1 MDNLRIKKEEQYCF
15 YFGEKG
21 VEIFHETFPFSGDVS
36 FRNEIDNYI
45 MFLFHSSYKNKKEI
59 DKELKRVEKQS
70 AWSKAFILRRLDVV
84 IRKVADYHGK
94 TSTDWNNQ
102 IQILVN
108 QQVALNFKEK
118 YPIWESVISSAAAA
132 EVIKVLYGIDTG
144 IAADTLEDAANQLGI
159 SRQAVAE
166 VRKKAIRSLDI
177 AHGYI
182 KKSVKKSSS
191 PEDRERLA
199 KALIA
204 FRGDRTITEMA
215 SYFGVSLPIYWK
227 LEKGDNKY
235 ITSKHQKIFSEA
247 LDNK

>member
-1 MDNLRIKKEEQYCF
+1 M
-15 YFGEKG
+15 
-21 VEIFHETFPFSGDVS
+21 
-36 FRNEIDNYI
+36 
-45 MFLFHSSYKNKKEI
+45 
-59 DKELKRVEKQS
+59 KRVEKQS